1 MEEWYWRNGGHARSS
16 AIMGEIVE
24 KTYVC
29 NSVTRDVMIQQ
40 FHRNPESVETVH
52 IGIDEVQFDAS
63 KVRSGILYE
72 ELGISEKRPIVPYLS
87 VAFIHKNVHFNV
99 KNSET
104 GANRKL
110 KMLHL

>member
-1 MEEWYWRNGGHARSS
+1 MADMLEVARLW
-16 AIMGEIVE
+16 GEIVE

-72 ELGISEKRPIVPYLS
+72 ELGISEKRPIVL
-87 VAFIHKNVHFNV
+87 FICRLHPQKRPFFNV

-104 GANRKL
+104 GAKEN
-110 KMLHL
+110 